1 MTGCQKLNQKRLPAS
16 SYKSLDS
23 TKKPRII
30 RRGKAKGHDDKY
42 EEKEGLR
49 YEAGAFWTLQ
59 LNFIIVDV

>member
-1 MTGCQKLNQKRLPAS
+1 MTGCQKLKQKRLPAS

-30 RRGKAKGHDDKY
+30 RRGKAKGQDDKY

-49 YEAGAFWTLQ
+49 YEAGAF
-59 LNFIIVDV
+59 